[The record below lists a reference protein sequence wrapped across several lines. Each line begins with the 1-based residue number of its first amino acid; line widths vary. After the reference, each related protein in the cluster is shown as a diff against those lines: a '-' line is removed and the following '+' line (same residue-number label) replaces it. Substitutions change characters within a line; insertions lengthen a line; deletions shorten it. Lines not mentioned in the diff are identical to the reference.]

1 MLRTFAAS
9 WTPVATS
16 VLKTMVAVGSDG
28 SASHCS
34 PQATP
39 VCRCNR
45 SARRGP
51 APRSDLGTAFRLQNL
66 RGIPVLIFG
75 PSATAMWLCPNS
87 IRGAALSASAS
98 RSFET
103 IICFD
108 TSARRAISSIV
119 SQRAVRTCF
128 APTPM
133 LLFPLSRCSTSST
146 RLDVMR
152 DARLISTWRLN

>member
-66 RGIPVLIFG
+66 RGIPVLIVH
-75 PSATAMWLCPNS
+75 PSVHRPLRCGYVLTRLEAQRCLRRLPDRS
-87 IRGAALSASAS
+87 KRSSASTHRLDARYRQSSVSELSGRAS
-98 RSFET
+98 LLLQCYCFRS
-103 IICFD
+103 
-108 TSARRAISSIV
+108 
-119 SQRAVRTCF
+119 RAVRHPPRGLT
-128 APTPM
+128 
-133 LLFPLSRCSTSST
+133 
-146 RLDVMR
+146 
-152 DARLISTWRLN
+152 